1 MTAFAGGGE
10 GGRDATV
17 VRSWSDDREVPL
29 GVGAVGPLVS
39 GTGSEPAATIHG
51 VGATYSVDDDTG
63 LDVHSLRRG
72 ASPRAIRSAL
82 LPEDQVAFDT
92 AYSAALADARSSLDL
107 TALFEMLERWRRVA
121 LLQQDPSRF
130 HALARR
136 AAELLTGQP
145 SPGDEP
151 LAVTRAKAG
160 I

>member
-1 MTAFAGGGE
+1 M
-10 GGRDATV
+10 
-17 VRSWSDDREVPL
+17 
-29 GVGAVGPLVS
+29 
-39 GTGSEPAATIHG
+39 
-51 VGATYSVDDDTG
+51 GATYSVDDDTNAAG
-63 LDVHSLRRG
+63 ASLRRG

-82 LPEDQVAFDT
+82 LPDDQITFDT
-92 AYSAALADARSSLDL
+92 AYSAALVAARASLDL

-121 LLQQDPSRF
+121 LLQQDPTRF

-145 SPGDEP
+145 SPDDEP

>member
-1 MTAFAGGGE
+1 MSVLAANLQ
-10 GGRDATV
+10 
-17 VRSWSDDREVPL
+17 S
-29 GVGAVGPLVS
+29 VS
-39 GTGSEPAATIHG
+39 
-51 VGATYSVDDDTG
+51 ATYSVDDDTDSTG
-63 LDVHSLRRG
+63 HSLRRG

-82 LPEDQVAFDT
+82 LPDDQIAFDST
-92 AYSAALADARSSLDL
+92 YSAALADARASLDL

-121 LLQQDPSRF
+121 LLQQDPTRF

-145 SPGDEP
+145 IPDDEP

>member
-1 MTAFAGGGE
+1 M
-10 GGRDATV
+10 ATV
-17 VRSWSDDREVPL
+17 SAPI
-29 GVGAVGPLVS
+29 
-39 GTGSEPAATIHG
+39 ATLHG
-51 VGATYSVDDDTG
+51 VGATYSVDDDTSAAG
-63 LDVHSLRRG
+63 ASLRRG

-82 LPEDQVAFDT
+82 LPDDQITFDT
-92 AYSAALADARSSLDL
+92 AYSAALVAARASLDL

-121 LLQQDPSRF
+121 LLQQDPTRF

-145 SPGDEP
+145 SPDDEP